1 MGHVPTDPPVAN
13 DQQSVVG
20 SRRAFLAGAGAAA
33 VAGLATA
40 CSGSDV
46 ARQAGAETASTGDK
60 HRPKQRTVS
69 SRHCS
74 RQHHSPR

>member
-46 ARQAGAETASTGDK
+46 ARQAGAENSIDRNKTDRNSE
-60 HRPKQRTVS
+60 R
-69 SRHCS
+69 
-74 RQHHSPR
+74 